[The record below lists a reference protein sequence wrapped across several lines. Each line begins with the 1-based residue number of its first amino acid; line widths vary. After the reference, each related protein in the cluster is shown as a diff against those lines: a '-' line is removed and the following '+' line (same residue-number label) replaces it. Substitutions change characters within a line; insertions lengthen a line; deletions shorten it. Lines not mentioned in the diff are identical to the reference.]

1 MLKTFGVASQ
11 DAAEMRYISQRGRLG
26 AGNVSRVLIF
36 NPDALSD
43 LELASANFQNLTA
56 LDKGLLFNGHI
67 MKGHESSPGNLAV
80 LYDRRAV

>member
-1 MLKTFGVASQ
+1 MLKTFGVTSQ
-11 DAAEMRYISQRGRLG
+11 DAAEMRYVARQGRLG
-26 AGNVSRVLIF
+26 AGNVNRVFIF
-36 NPDALSD
+36 NPDAPSD

-56 LDKGLLFNGHI
+56 LDKGLFFNGHI